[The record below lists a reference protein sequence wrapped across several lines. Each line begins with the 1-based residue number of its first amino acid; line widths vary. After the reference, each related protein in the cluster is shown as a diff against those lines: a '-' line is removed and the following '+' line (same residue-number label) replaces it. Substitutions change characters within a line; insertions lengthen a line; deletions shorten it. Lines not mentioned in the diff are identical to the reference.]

1 MWAALAY
8 NEFWGFMGGY
18 FSIVEGVI
26 NLAVFPTVTLDY
38 VMVLPVARTRAFWCQ
53 DMVANNPLAN
63 LAVSPTVTLDYGMV
77 LPVARTRAFWS
88 QDMVA
93 NNLLANLAV
102 FPRFVRK

>member
-38 VMVLPVARTRAFWCQ
+38 VMVLPVARTRAFWHQ
-53 DMVANNPLAN
+53 DLVAKTPLAN
-63 LAVSPTVTLDYGMV
+63 LAVFPTVTLDYGMV
-77 LPVARTRAFWS
+77 HARRPKPGVCVPGQGWRITREGS
-88 QDMVA
+88 PLQ
-93 NNLLANLAV
+93 
-102 FPRFVRK
+102 R